1 MSTERAT
8 ELSTESSTGL
18 STGLPSG
25 GDTATLPEERSD
37 WGRLRERARR
47 HVEWVR
53 RDGLARLIEEDG
65 LDPRE
70 RIGSFVRARRWRR
83 DHAVEP
89 GTARAAFVVGV
100 QRSGTNMVVRGIEH
114 DPAVEVHNE
123 NDRRAFTRFQLRGDD
138 VTRELVGTSRHELV
152 LFKPLCDSH
161 RIGDLLDGLR
171 AGGTDARAVWV
182 YRGVDGRARSAVQKF
197 GDVNRRVLSDIA
209 AGRAGDRWQ
218 AQRLS
223 EASLDLIR
231 SVEPERLDPH
241 SAAALFWLVR
251 NRLLFEQGLTERS
264 DVHLVGYERVVAAPE
279 PEVRVLAAFLGVAYT
294 PELHAHIDARAAR
307 VSPLDLDPRVRA
319 ACTELE
325 AALGEAAE
333 RSLRRHNPE
342 EGR

>member
-1 MSTERAT
+1 MSTEPVA
-8 ELSTESSTGL
+8 
-18 STGLPSG
+18 PSAAPV
-25 GDTATLPEERSD
+25 TAVLPEERSD

-53 RDGLARLIEEDG
+53 RDGLARLVEEDG

-70 RIGSFVRARRWRR
+70 RIGAAVRARRWRR

-123 NDRRAFTRFQLRGDD
+123 NDRRAFARFQLRDD
-138 VTRELVGTSRHELV
+138 AVMRGLVSSSRHELV

-161 RIGDLLDGLR
+161 RTGDLLDGLT
-171 AGGTDARAVWV
+171 AVGTDARAVWV
-182 YRGVDGRARSAVQKF
+182 FRGVDGRARSAVQKF
-197 GDVNRRVLSDIA
+197 GDVNRRVLADIA

-218 AQRLS
+218 ARRLS
-223 EASLDLIR
+223 EASLELIR
-231 SVEPERLDPH
+231 SVDPERLDAH

-251 NRLLFEQGLTERS
+251 NRLYFEQDLAERA
-264 DVHLVGYERVVAAPE
+264 DVHLVGYERVVADPE
-279 PEVRVLAAFLGVAYT
+279 TEIAGLARFLGVGYT
-294 PELHAHIDARAAR
+294 PDLHTHIDRRAAR
-307 VSPLDLDPRVRA
+307 VSPLELDPRVRV

-325 AALGEAAE
+325 ALLAEAAE
-333 RSLRRHNPE
+333 RSFRRRDA
-342 EGR
+342 EGPR

>member
-1 MSTERAT
+1 MSTERTT
-8 ELSTESSTGL
+8 ELSTGRSTG
-18 STGLPSG
+18 TT
-25 GDTATLPEERSD
+25 TATLPEERSD

-70 RIGSFVRARRWRR
+70 RIGSLVRARRWRR

-123 NDRRAFTRFQLRGDD
+123 NDRHAFTRFQLRGDD
-138 VTRELVGTSRHELV
+138 VTRELVTGSRHELV

-161 RIGDLLDGLR
+161 RIGDLLDELA

-197 GDVNRRVLSDIA
+197 GDVNRRVLADIA
-209 AGRAGDRWQ
+209 DGRAGDRWQ

-251 NRLLFEQGLTERS
+251 NRLYFEQGLAERA
-264 DVHLVGYERVVAAPE
+264 DVHLVGYERVVADPE
-279 PEVRVLAAFLGVAYT
+279 PEIGALASFLEVSYT
-294 PELHAHIDARAAR
+294 PELHAHIDRRAAR
-307 VSPLDLDPRVRA
+307 VAPLDLDPRVRA
-319 ACTELE
+319 ACAELE

-333 RSLRRHNPE
+333 RSFRRRSPE